1 MTRSIS
7 LIFCAMLGTGI
18 LACGS
23 NDTSTKESVDV
34 APKDPLDIVPTDNTV
49 SGWTVDQNKN
59 PGGKAKTATS
69 LNGVENLIDGGSE
82 NYFQGSNLPKMFFW
96 QNYVNSTLPSAPE
109 GATVKLYIFELPSA
123 DQAKGIYTAIL
134 KRPSYTGE
142 WEPSTPTVGTESR
155 IQNTSSQWWI
165 NFNQGV
171 FYVEVLLAPSYG
183 PPPDYLPPSNA
194 DTKQETV
201 RFAQAIASKI

>member
-1 MTRSIS
+1 MTRFGS
-7 LIFCAMLGTGI
+7 LIFCAVLGTGI

-23 NDTSTKESVDV
+23 NDTSTKDSVDLL
-34 APKDPLDIVPTDNTV
+34 PKDPLDIVPIDDTV
-49 SGWTVDQNKN
+49 SGWTVDQSKN
-59 PGGKAKTATS
+59 PGARAKTATS
-69 LNGVENLIDGGSE
+69 ETGVEALIDGGSE
-82 NYFQGSNLPKMFFW
+82 NYFQAPNFPKMFIW

-109 GATVKLYIFELPSA
+109 GATVKLYIFEMSSA

-134 KRPSYTGE
+134 NRPSYTGE

-165 NFNQGV
+165 NFYQGV
-171 FYVEVLLAPSYG
+171 FYVEVLLSPSYG
-183 PPPDYLPPSNA
+183 PPPDYLPPSSA